1 MGLGEGALDEADD
14 PGAVV
19 EGGVFGEEA
28 GARGRDVGVS
38 QVGEDVDGSGGG
50 GVVLDYAYAELVGG
64 AFEAE
69 GDGHGQD
76 GSGRRGE
83 RRAVVMLLAHREA
96 VTVVDLKQFCDGI
109 NLKLLTRDTYQML
122 GRAGIEDRRD

>member
-28 GARGRDVGVS
+28 GACRRDVCMA
-38 QVGEDVDGSGGG
+38 QVGEDVDGSRGV
-50 GVVLDYAYAELVGG
+50 GVVLNYAYAKFVGG

-69 GDGHGQD
+69 GDGHG
-76 GSGRRGE
+76 GIVGEGRW
-83 RRAVVMLLAHREA
+83 
-96 VTVVDLKQFCDGI
+96 
-109 NLKLLTRDTYQML
+109 
-122 GRAGIEDRRD
+122 